1 MFNDELHLL
10 QVNPWADHW
19 LSRPLYRGDVAK
31 RGNVVPTLQELAAL
45 PALLAAEEAR
55 GWLYGKPAPHVLQGL
70 REALEAHP
78 ESRAAEL
85 SSARSRINSAI
96 SVHIRH

>member
-31 RGNVVPTLQELAAL
+31 RGNVVPTFQELAIL
-45 PALLAAEEAR
+45 PAHQAAEEAR
-55 GWLYGKPAPHVLQGL
+55 SWLYGKPSDHVRDGL
-70 REALEAHP
+70 RAAVMDHP
-78 ESRAAEL
+78 AASDPEL
-85 SSARSRINSAI
+85 QEI
-96 SVHIRH
+96 IRQLWLH